1 MLSDV
6 NYSKLS
12 QFLMAANFDQRQTCI
27 MIADEAQEITQ
38 DLKSIDIDN
47 SCFKLNQN
55 GDIVGALIVD
65 RYRSSDNLIDE
76 VWGPLTL
83 PYDDSVRQHLFDC
96 YLENKVASAQPNFFF
111 RPTDTWLFEQLKM
124 LQADFTTENL
134 WCKSL
139 IDLPQNVVSGNVSF
153 YQETIKADV
162 ANELNDIHNCVFHHP
177 QRGMDTLLQ
186 NLSPY
191 HFVCV
196 LHEKNDIVSYAIV
209 DIDQS
214 GETAHLDFIG
224 TQTKY
229 LRQGGAKQLVT
240 AIFNDLVARH
250 VKRLS
255 LVQNQKAAAAFN
267 LYQGL
272 DFQCIA
278 ANVGAMLRK

>member
-12 QFLMAANFDQRQTCI
+12 QFLMAANLDQRQTCI
-27 MIADEAQEITQ
+27 MIADESQEIKQ
-38 DLKSIDIDN
+38 DLKNIDINN
-47 SCFKLNQN
+47 SCFKLNQH

-65 RYRSSDNLIDE
+65 RYSSGNNLIDE

-83 PYDDSVRQHLFDC
+83 PYNDLVRQHLFDC
-96 YLENKVASAQPNFFF
+96 YLENKIAPAQPNFFF

-124 LQADFTTENL
+124 MQADFTTENL

-139 IDLPQNVVSGNVSF
+139 IDLPRNVVSGNVSF

-186 NLSPY
+186 SLSPY

-196 LHEKNDIVSYAIV
+196 LHEQNEIVSYAIV
-209 DIDQS
+209 DIDQN
-214 GETAHLDFIG
+214 GETAHLDFLG
-224 TQTKY
+224 TQPKF
-229 LRQGGAKQLVT
+229 LRQGGARKLVT
-240 AIFNDLVARH
+240 AISNYLVARR

-255 LVQNQKAAAAFN
+255 LVQNQKAAAAFS
-267 LYQGL
+267 LYRGL
-272 DFQCIA
+272 GFQCIA
-278 ANVGAMLRK
+278 TNVGAMLKN